1 MQRLISCL
9 AVACLLAS
17 SNLDLAVLQAVA
29 WTGMLV
35 NYSQDRTLSE
45 AATMT
50 FDGEHPCGL
59 CCAIKKAQAKPVHE
73 LSASPLRDGPTLF
86 LENTLHAT
94 FSMRSFALSGM
105 TSKPAPTPLQDP
117 PVPPPRA
124 AAWAA

>member
-59 CCAIKKAQAKPVHE
+59 CCAIKKAQAKPIHE

-86 LENTLHAT
+86 LENMIHAT
-94 FSMRSFALSGM
+94 VSMRSFAFADM
-105 TSKPAPTPLQDP
+105 ASKPSPIPLQDP

-124 AAWAA
+124 ATSAA